1 MVVERQSGGRVSS
14 FRTNF
19 SSYLKEFCTTI
30 TIRRTTETKDS
41 MGRVT
46 NTSTTTS
53 TANADIQWVTKKN
66 IQYINSG
73 RVEIGDGRVYVEY
86 DTDLKVNDE
95 ITFNGQYYKIYE
107 QFEGEVVLG
116 DVIYLG
122 FLMRKNAQS

>member
-19 SSYLKEFCTTI
+19 SNYLKEFCTTV
-30 TIRRTTETKDS
+30 TVRRTTETKDS
-41 MGRVT
+41 MGRVISSSVS
-46 NTSTTTS
+46 TSTI
-53 TANADIQWVTKKN
+53 NADIQWVTKKN

-86 DTDLKVNDE
+86 DADIEVLDE
-95 ITFNGQYYKIYE
+95 IEFNSQYYKIYE

-116 DVIYLG
+116 DIVYKG
-122 FLMRKNAQS
+122 FLMRKNAQT

>member
-19 SSYLKEFCTTI
+19 SNYLKEFCTTI

-46 NTSTTTS
+46 DTSTTTS

-73 RVEIGDGRVYVEY
+73 RVEICDGRVYVEH
-86 DTDLKVNDE
+86 DTDLQVNDE

>member
-19 SSYLKEFCTTI
+19 SNYLKEFCTTI

-73 RVEIGDGRVYVEY
+73 RVEIGDGRVYVEH
-86 DTDLKVNDE
+86 DTDLQVNDE